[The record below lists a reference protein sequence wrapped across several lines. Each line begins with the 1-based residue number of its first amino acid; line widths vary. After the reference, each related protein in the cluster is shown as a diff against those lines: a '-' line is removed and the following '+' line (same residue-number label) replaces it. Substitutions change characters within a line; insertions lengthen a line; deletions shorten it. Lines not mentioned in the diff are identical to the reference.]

1 VSDISIGALFGWLV
15 VFLVFAACFSGSET
29 SMMALNR
36 YRLRHLAH
44 RRHGGA
50 VRASRLLERPDRL
63 IGLILLGQNLVNN
76 LAAAITTVIA
86 IRLFD
91 EGGIAMASML
101 LTIVMLIFTDV
112 LPKTVAALHP
122 ERLAFPAAYVLEP
135 LLRLMYPVVW
145 LVNTVA
151 NGVLR
156 IFGLNPDDYEE
167 MPLSREELRTVV
179 MEAGAIIP
187 RRHQHMLFAILDLEK
202 VTVEDIMVPRGE
214 IVGINLDAGSGDLE
228 EQLLNCRHTRLP
240 VYRGNIDQVKGMLH
254 VRNALRLLADEE
266 FTAEA
271 IAALAEEP
279 YYVPIG
285 TPLHVQL
292 RNFQRQR
299 RRMGLVVN
307 EYGDIEGL
315 VTLDDLLEEIVGEFT
330 THTQSLTR
338 DIHPQEDGSFL
349 IDASTTIREIN
360 RATALQLPSDGP
372 KTLNGLILEALE
384 SIPESGTSLRIGNH
398 TVEIV
403 QTTGQSVKTVRIM
416 PTRDASALKSADD
429 ALPPAQGIP

>member
-1 VSDISIGALFGWLV
+1 
-15 VFLVFAACFSGSET
+15 
-29 SMMALNR
+29 
-36 YRLRHLAH
+36 
-44 RRHGGA
+44 
-50 VRASRLLERPDRL
+50 
-63 IGLILLGQNLVNN
+63 
-76 LAAAITTVIA
+76 
-86 IRLFD
+86 
-91 EGGIAMASML
+91 
-101 LTIVMLIFTDV
+101 
-112 LPKTVAALHP
+112 
-122 ERLAFPAAYVLEP
+122 
-135 LLRLMYPVVW
+135 
-145 LVNTVA
+145 
-151 NGVLR
+151 
-156 IFGLNPDDYEE
+156 
-167 MPLSREELRTVV
+167 
-179 MEAGAIIP
+179 
-187 RRHQHMLFAILDLEK
+187 MLFAILDLEK

-214 IVGINLDAGSGDLE
+214 IVGINLEAAPGDLE

-240 VYRGNIDQVKGMLH
+240 VYRGNIDQVSGMLH
-254 VRNALRLLADEE
+254 VRNALRLLADEQ
-266 FTAEA
+266 FTTEA
-271 IAALAEEP
+271 IAALAEDP

-299 RRMGLVVN
+299 RRIGLVVN

-384 SIPESGTSLRIGNH
+384 SIPESGTSLRIGNY

-403 QTTGQSVKTVRIM
+403 QTTGQSVKTVRII
-416 PTRDASALKSADD
+416 PTRQAAPVKSTDD
-429 ALPPAQGIP
+429 ALPPAQGGVS